1 MANLVGERWS
11 RLSVEQKIS
20 ASILGT
26 CGAIALVLSFAQLR
40 TQLLSP
46 FFVQRKV
53 LDRSQA
59 FFAKQEQE
67 AQKLELL
74 KKKDT
79 DGDGLS
85 DYDELYVYHT
95 SPYLADTDGDSIPD
109 GEEVARGIDPNCPE
123 GKTCIDPQ
131 ALIGSSTSTTLQ
143 GLGAASPATVPTAGG
158 PSPASVRAF
167 LATQGV
173 LSQSQLDQI
182 PDNLLIQIYGGVYEQ
197 AQQNI
202 NASVTSTTALPPS
215 RSSTSTF

>member
-1 MANLVGERWS
+1 MANLVGERWA

-20 ASILGT
+20 AVILGT
-26 CGAIALVLSFAQLR
+26 CGAVALVLSFAQLR

-95 SPYLADTDGDSIPD
+95 SPYLADTDGDAIPD

-123 GKTCIDPQ
+123 GRTCIDPQ
-131 ALIGSSTSTTLQ
+131 ALLGSNASSTLQ
-143 GLGAASPATVPTAGG
+143 GLGATSPSSATTAGG
-158 PSPASVRAF
+158 PSPQSVRAF

-182 PDNLLIQIYGGVYEQ
+182 PDNLLVQIYGGVYEQ
-197 AQQNI
+197 ARQNI
-202 NASVTSTTALPPS
+202 NASVTSTVAVPPS
-215 RSSTSTF
+215 RSSTSTP